1 MNIFRQNERIDNI
14 EVISNI
20 KRVLKEVTGLNVYYE
35 QIERDNKD
43 KNVISFICD
52 IRSINDFQF
61 QLDLEIHIFSNCGSD
76 ILELEQ
82 ITNNLYKFF
91 YKANFN
97 LSNNREMTLRVQSID
112 RLNIPTNEINETDL
126 RRRDLNIIAILNY

>member
-1 MNIFRQNERIDNI
+1 MNIFRQNEKIDNI

-20 KRVLKEVTGLNVYYE
+20 KRVLKEVSGLNVYYE

-126 RRRDLNIIAILNY
+126 RRRDLNIVGILNY

>member
-1 MNIFRQNERIDNI
+1 M
-14 EVISNI
+14 ISNI
-20 KRVLKEVTGLNVYYE
+20 KRVLKEVSGLNVYYE

-82 ITNNLYKFF
+82 ITNNLYKF
-91 YKANFN
+91 
-97 LSNNREMTLRVQSID
+97 LQSKFQFI
-112 RLNIPTNEINETDL
+112 
-126 RRRDLNIIAILNY
+126 